1 MEQKNDRQKW
11 LRMTA
16 RVGAILFGNAIYAM
30 AVVLF
35 IMPNGL
41 VTGGTTGMG
50 LFFNRLWGIPVSLFV
65 SIFNIAVFGLGLW
78 QLGKGDRVSSGK
90 AAKRSKGY
98 LCQKAFRIYYRF

>member
-1 MEQKNDRQKW
+1 MIPSVIGNKIRENLVMEQKNDRQKW

-41 VTGGTTGMG
+41 VTGGTAGMG
-50 LFFNRLWGIPVSLFV
+50 LFFNRH
-65 SIFNIAVFGLGLW
+65 
-78 QLGKGDRVSSGK
+78 
-90 AAKRSKGY
+90 
-98 LCQKAFRIYYRF
+98 

>member
-16 RVGAILFGNAIYAM
+16 RVGTILFGNAIYAM

-41 VTGGTTGMG
+41 VTCLLYT
-50 LFFNRLWGIPVSLFV
+50 S
-65 SIFNIAVFGLGLW
+65 
-78 QLGKGDRVSSGK
+78 D
-90 AAKRSKGY
+90 AADE
-98 LCQKAFRIYYRF
+98 L